1 MTKGLIYPCRV
12 MMLMMVMVVVVEVVV
27 AAVVVVVVVVVMMIM
42 MISIT
47 PDSILGSRL
56 HSDSIINHRYF
67 LQLTG
72 DEKIAK
78 NQ

>member
-1 MTKGLIYPCRV
+1 
-12 MMLMMVMVVVVEVVV
+12 MMLMMVMVVVVEVVVAAVV